1 MEMKIESHQPNNQ
14 QPRPWTK
21 HSRGIKTYKK
31 FLFSPVA
38 AKWTNSITVHPSLEA
53 LVILFIII
61 IFFLSI
67 FLIFHENNFSQF
79 NQT

>member
-1 MEMKIESHQPNNQ
+1 MKMESHQPNNQ

-31 FLFSPVA
+31 ILFSPVA
-38 AKWTNSITVHPSLEA
+38 ANWTVNSITVHPSLEA

-61 IFFLSI
+61 IFFVDFPYFPRKQLFSI
-67 FLIFHENNFSQF
+67 
-79 NQT
+79 